1 MTNRILGRRWM
12 LAGVLA
18 FTAGTA
24 GLAGA
29 GPAQGGHGMAGMHMM
44 HMMHGMHG
52 DPAAM
57 DAHVDAMLTT
67 MVPDATDEQ
76 KARLKA
82 AAKGIHADMAAL
94 HAQFDQS
101 HQRLHALL
109 LAPAIDRGALE
120 AVRAEQIR
128 QMDQVSRRMVD
139 EMAAA
144 AEVLTPAQR
153 RGIAEK
159 LKADKG

>member
-1 MTNRILGRRWM
+1 MRNRILGRRWM
-12 LAGVLA
+12 LAAALA
-18 FTAGTA
+18 FTAGAA

-29 GPAQGGHGMAGMHMM
+29 GLAQGAQGMAGM

-94 HAQFDQS
+94 HAQLDQS

-109 LAPAIDRGALE
+109 LAPVIDRGALE
-120 AVRAEQIR
+120 AARAEHIR

-153 RGIAEK
+153 AGIAAR